1 MSRRQIIG
9 GMTAVRPRASGRCRM
24 LTAVCLVVG
33 VAFSSAYCRGAES
46 GATAPETKSARAIAP
61 VDLSGYW
68 VSVVTQD
75 WRFRMTVPGKGE
87 YAGIPIN
94 ERAKAAADAFD
105 GEKEEK
111 AGHACDAYGAGLV
124 MRNPGRLHITWED
137 ENTLRVEADAGQQ
150 TRLLRFGQSP
160 PGTVEASRQGRSTAK
175 WQIHQ
180 IVAPFGPPIRIPG
193 AKDQGYLQVSTDSLL
208 PGLLRKN
215 GVPYGSR
222 ASMNE
227 YWEVYTMPGGRQLLV
242 LSSRFSD
249 PEYLRE
255 DYMFNP
261 IFVKEPDGSKWSPTP
276 CSLRW

>member
-1 MSRRQIIG
+1 MRRRQITG
-9 GMTAVRPRASGRCRM
+9 RMAAVCASASGRSRL
-24 LTAVCLVVG
+24 LTVVCLVVG
-33 VAFSSAYCRGAES
+33 GAFSSGYCSAAES
-46 GATAPETKSARAIAP
+46 GAAPATKSARAMAP
-61 VDLSGYW
+61 VDFTGYW

-75 WRFRMTVPGKGE
+75 WRFRMAVPGKGE

-111 AGHACDAYGAGLV
+111 AGHGCDAYGAGLV

-137 ENTLRVEADAGQQ
+137 ENTLRVESDAGQQ
-150 TRLLRFGQSP
+150 IRHLRFGP
-160 PGTVEASRQGRSTAK
+160 PQGTVEPSRQGRSTAK
-175 WQIHQ
+175 WQIHK

-215 GVPYGSR
+215 GVPYGSK

-227 YWEVYTMPGGRQLLV
+227 YWEVHAMPGGRQLLV
-242 LSSRFSD
+242 LSARFSD

-255 DYMFNP
+255 DYMVNP
-261 IFVKEPDGSKWSPTP
+261 IFEKESDGSNWSPSP

>member
-111 AGHACDAYGAGLV
+111 AGHACDAYGVGLV

-215 GVPYGSR
+215 GVPYGSK